1 MLPYI
6 GFCHSVKIN
15 EEKKKSTVFN
25 SLILFIFVNVTLLDT
40 LYFQKVSSLVQREQ
54 FLFLQ
59 NIFSLQYF
67 VAFFIHA
74 LKLSAV
80 TDLKKKKQV
89 CLRSNFSILYRTI
102 LYLPAFPCHKTLCY
116 SRMLLYPN
124 HPIQVF

>member
-15 EEKKKSTVFN
+15 EEKKKKSTVFN

-54 FLFLQ
+54 FIFLQ

-67 VAFFIHA
+67 VAFFTHA

-80 TDLKKKKQV
+80 TD
-89 CLRSNFSILYRTI
+89 
-102 LYLPAFPCHKTLCY
+102 
-116 SRMLLYPN
+116 
-124 HPIQVF
+124 